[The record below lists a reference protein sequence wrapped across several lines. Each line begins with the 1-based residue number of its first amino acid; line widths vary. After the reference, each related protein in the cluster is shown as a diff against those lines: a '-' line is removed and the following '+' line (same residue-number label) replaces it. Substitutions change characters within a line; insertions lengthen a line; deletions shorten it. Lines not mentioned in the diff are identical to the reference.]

1 MSGLLRLDDR
11 IHVALGANMGFHV
24 DAHEVEGIAR
34 TLVILR
40 QIDEGCKKSRDR
52 GGNLGKLIATALKP
66 FEGRT

>member
-11 IHVALGANMGFHV
+11 IRIALGANMGFRV
-24 DAHEVEGIAR
+24 EAHEVEGIAR

-52 GGNLGKLIATALKP
+52 GGNLGKLIESALEP
-66 FEGRT
+66 FSDR